1 MGKRLYVI
9 YVLIAVAV
17 ISVGCGK
24 ENDIGLPQDVTPSL
38 DSSATPTRENTTKE
52 PEKEPDNFTKGPDKI
67 ENSTREPDKEGQEAP
82 TLEPSQASEAPTN
95 KPPVEPT
102 KAPTSKPPVELTKA
116 PTSKP
121 PVEPTKA
128 PTNKPTAEPTKAPT
142 KKPTAVPTKVP
153 TNKPTVA
160 PTKAPTKKPTAVPTK
175 APTNKPTAVPTKAP
189 TKAPTKKPTK
199 TPTKAPLEIVD
210 YTEET
215 TSKKINYKYGIK
227 KVETTVTYYYVYSD
241 GSKEAYHTST
251 YDEYDTSGYS
261 ATDAELMD
269 ETNKLQGNNMSYYK
283 EVLDLVNAIRA
294 EAGAS
299 PLELDVTL
307 CKAAT
312 MRALEMDCSGL
323 FDHTRPDG
331 SSCFDVLDT
340 FNVEYWSCGENI
352 AAGYRSPEAV
362 VEGWKNSSGHY
373 ANMVNTGYTK
383 LGVGMSNQG
392 IGGYGYYWAQ
402 IFTS

>member
-1 MGKRLYVI
+1 MRKRLYVI

-24 ENDIGLPQDVTPSL
+24 GNDIGSPQDVTPSL
-38 DSSATPTRENTTKE
+38 ASSATPTRENTTKE

-82 TLEPSQASEAPTN
+82 TIEPTQAPVEPTI
-95 KPPVEPT
+95 EPT

-142 KKPTAVPTKVP
+142 NKPTAVPTKAP
-153 TNKPTVA
+153 TNKPTVE
-160 PTKAPTKKPTAVPTK
+160 PTKAPTNKPTAVPTK

-189 TKAPTKKPTK
+189 TKAPTNKPTK

-294 EAGAS
+294 EVGAS

>member
-24 ENDIGLPQDVTPSL
+24 GNDIGLPQDVAPSL
-38 DSSATPTRENTTKE
+38 ASSATPTRENTTKE

-67 ENSTREPDKEGQEAP
+67 ENSTREPDKEGPEAP
-82 TLEPSQASEAPTN
+82 TIEPTQAPEAPT
-95 KPPVEPT
+95 KEPTIEST
-102 KAPTSKPPVELTKA
+102 KAPTSKLPVE
-116 PTSKP
+116 
-121 PVEPTKA
+121 
-128 PTNKPTAEPTKAPT
+128 
-142 KKPTAVPTKVP
+142 
-153 TNKPTVA
+153 

-175 APTNKPTAVPTKAP
+175 APTKKPTAVPTN
-189 TKAPTKKPTK
+189 KPTK
-199 TPTKAPLEIVD
+199 TPTKAPTKAPLEIVD

-312 MRALEMDCSGL
+312 MRALEMDYSGL

-392 IGGYGYYWAQ
+392 IGGYGYYWTQ
-402 IFTS
+402 IFTC